1 VTGFSDLRGEAGLKS
16 SRARGRKG
24 GRPPVSEETKRMAK
38 TLMADKNLSVK
49 QICERLGI
57 AKNTLYKYVGPGTQN
72 P

>member
-1 VTGFSDLRGEAGLKS
+1 VGVKV
-16 SRARGRKG
+16 G
-24 GRPPVSEETKRMAK
+24 GHRIPEETKRMAK

-57 AKNTLYKYVGPGTQN
+57 AKSTLYKYVGLGTQN